1 MSAFV
6 ATVIS
11 RLLGYLESW
20 NPFGICAAEFDF
32 NMHALL
38 IDQILLSS
46 SKTFSFF
53 SPVKLLHNSIDH
65 LLPYGN

>member
-6 ATVIS
+6 ARVIS

-46 SKTFSFF
+46 KTFSFF
-53 SPVKLLHNSIDH
+53 SPVKLLHNSINH